1 MSFFEEF
8 KRNATDVANKA
19 VKKTG
24 ELTNIARLCI
34 IVKSN
39 EAKLSSVFEEIGY
52 MFYEA
57 QSTGADHTSDIASL
71 IMKADKI
78 KADIE
83 NIKKEIAKLKKV
95 VICTSCGNEV
105 SEEASFCPH
114 CGAKIEKPEPETCED
129 DSCCDENECSCGC
142 GCEET
147 ETAETCGCGCCCD
160 EETTEE
166 TKTTEAAD
174 ECCDTH
180 EEGADNSDEGTN
192 E

>member
-8 KRNATDVANKA
+8 KRSASDVANKA

-24 ELTNIARLCI
+24 ELTTIAKLGI
-34 IVKSN
+34 NVKSN

-57 QSTGADHTSDIASL
+57 QCTGDDHTSDIASL

-83 NIKKEIAKLKKV
+83 NTKKEIAKLKKV
-95 VICTSCGNEV
+95 VICQNCGNEI
-105 SEEASFCPH
+105 SEEAAFCSY
-114 CGAKIEKPEPETCED
+114 CGAKVEKPEPETCECEEE
-129 DSCCDENECSCGC
+129 SCECSCCC
-142 GCEET
+142 GET
-147 ETAETCGCGCCCD
+147 ESEENTESCDCGCCSSTETESND
-160 EETTEE
+160 ESACEQPD
-166 TKTTEAAD
+166 D
-174 ECCDTH
+174 ESS
-180 EEGADNSDEGTN
+180 DNGSN

>member
-34 IVKSN
+34 NVKSN

-57 QSTGADHTSDIASL
+57 QSTSADHTSDIASL

>member
-34 IVKSN
+34 NVKSN

-129 DSCCDENECSCGC
+129 DPCCDENECSCGC

-147 ETAETCGCGCCCD
+147 ETAETCGCGCD

>member
-34 IVKSN
+34 NVKSN

-83 NIKKEIAKLKKV
+83 NIKKEIAKRIKV
-95 VICTSCGNEV
+95 VICTSCGNEI

-160 EETTEE
+160 EETTEQ

-180 EEGADNSDEGTN
+180 EERADNSDEGTN

>member
-34 IVKSN
+34 NVKSN